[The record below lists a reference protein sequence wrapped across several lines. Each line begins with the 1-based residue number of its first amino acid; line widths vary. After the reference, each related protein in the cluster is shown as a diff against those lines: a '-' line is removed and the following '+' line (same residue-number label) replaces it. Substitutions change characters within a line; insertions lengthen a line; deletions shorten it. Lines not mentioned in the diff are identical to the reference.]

1 MKSIAQWLLIALVMA
16 ASQQASAQESI
27 SGARLLQDLAPAQV
41 DSVINSYKG
50 DKTVLVNVWATWC
63 GPCVEEFPSVVKLQ
77 RMYPRRLEVIFI
89 CADFPEDRDRALAFL
104 RKQGVDWPTWFKTG
118 QDQDFINALWPEW
131 SGALPFTRI
140 VNKWGRTTAYWESSA
155 DFDKFHRYV
164 KQALNP

>member
-1 MKSIAQWLLIALVMA
+1 MKNIIRCVLLAYITLAAQRGT
-16 ASQQASAQESI
+16 AQEPI
-27 SGARLLQDLAPAQV
+27 SDSRLLQNLAPAEI
-41 DSVINSYKG
+41 DSVINSYHG

-77 RMYPRRLEVIFI
+77 RMYPRRLKVIFI
-89 CADFPEDRDRALAFL
+89 SADFPEDRGRALAFL
-104 RKQGVDWPTWFKTG
+104 RRQGVDWPTWFKTG
-118 QDQDFINALWPEW
+118 PDRAFINSLWPEW

>member
-1 MKSIAQWLLIALVMA
+1 MKRIAQWLLIALIMA
-16 ASQQASAQESI
+16 ATPQARAQESI
-27 SGARLLQDLAPAQV
+27 SDARLLQDLASAQV

-77 RMYPRRLEVIFI
+77 RMYPRRLKVIFI
-89 CADFPEDRDRALAFL
+89 SADFPGDRDRALAFL

-118 QDQDFINALWPEW
+118 RDQDFINALWPEW